1 MRFSVAVA
9 LLLLGAPAVGSSA
22 GGQAA
27 LRPAVDTTITVRAS
41 SSTLEFDPPA
51 IAAKHGSRVRIRFMN
66 AGTLPHN
73 FVLVRNENDIDE
85 LAAAAMKQ
93 GGDYI
98 PAALKGKMLAFTT
111 LASPGQTLDVIFVM
125 PPPGVYTYVCLM
137 SGHANSMTGVLRS
150 LR

>member
-51 IAAKHGSRVRIRFMN
+51 IAAKQGSRVRIRFMN

-85 LAAAAMKQ
+85 MAAAAMKQ